1 MPKIHKEREEKKK
14 REKRRKEEKRE
25 QGRKGTQPLRTHVRR
40 VISAKAEDSFV
51 GNVSTRNS
59 SNFTFFV
66 KKLVFATKEP
76 EEEAFLDYFETK
88 LHFFVKS
95 SFLCNQVA

>member
-40 VISAKAEDSFV
+40 VISAADDSFV
-51 GNVSTRNS
+51 GNVSSRNS
-59 SNFTFFV
+59 SNFGGITHRS
-66 KKLVFATKEP
+66 KGNG
-76 EEEAFLDYFETK
+76 
-88 LHFFVKS
+88 H
-95 SFLCNQVA
+95 